1 MEHQDLSFVEM
12 TNCKLAMKDAEKGA
26 GQLNNFFHASTELMQ
41 LMARACGHDHLNKF
55 CSDDLATVDREMAHL
70 TGIAYAGVS
79 LD

>member
-12 TNCKLAMKDAEKGA
+12 TNCKLAMKDA
-26 GQLNNFFHASTELMQ
+26 

-55 CSDDLATVDREMAHL
+55 CIDDLATFDREMAHL